1 MAISAIATTVVQNRT
16 VFGNKRI
23 VTGYLTFAADT
34 WPAGGISFTG
44 ADVGIGGFDFVYFA
58 PSGLQWKYD
67 YTNKK
72 IDGVVCGTA
81 GNNQVQV
88 AADGATI
95 SASDKVYFLVVGH
108 GKG

>member
-23 VTGYLTFAADT
+23 VTGYLTFANDT
-34 WPAGGISFTG
+34 WPSGGVSFTG
-44 ADVGIGGFDFVYFA
+44 SDVGIGGFDFVYFA
-58 PSGLQWKYD
+58 PSGIQWKYD
-67 YTNKK
+67 YTNQK
-72 IDGVVCGTA
+72 IDGVLCGTA

-88 AADGATI
+88 AANGATI
-95 SASDKVYFLVVGH
+95 SASDKVYFLVVGY

>member
-1 MAISAIATTVVQNRT
+1 MAISAIASTVVQNRT

-34 WPAGGISFTG
+34 WPAGGVSFTG
-44 ADVGIGGFDFVYFA
+44 STVGIGAFDFVYFA

-67 YTNKK
+67 YTNKM
-72 IDGVVCGTA
+72 IDGVLCGTA
-81 GNNQVQV
+81 GADQVQV

-95 SASDKVYFLVVGH
+95 SASDKVYFLVVGN

>member
-1 MAISAIATTVVQNRT
+1 MAISAIESVVIENRT

-23 VTGYLTFAADT
+23 VTGYLTFANDT
-34 WPAGGISFTG
+34 WPSAGISFTG

-58 PSGLQWKYD
+58 PSGLQWNYD
-67 YTNKK
+67 YTNQK
-72 IDGVVCGTA
+72 ITGVLCGTA
-81 GNNQVQV
+81 GAAQVQV

-95 SASDKVYFLVVGH
+95 SASDKVYFMVVGY